1 MDLNQE
7 FGSVPPPPREDDI
20 DRQPEHVAE
29 VIDGM
34 PRGDPPPELVEAV
47 VRHYVDMRTSLVSR
61 VATIEAILG
70 FIREDGDTRALA
82 VRVAKL
88 EAFLGIKG

>member
-1 MDLNQE
+1 MEHPNTSPDTIDAE
-7 FGSVPPPPREDDI
+7 FDSQPPPEQVDTR
-20 DRQPEHVAE
+20 
-29 VIDGM
+29 
-34 PRGDPPPELVEAV
+34 DPPPELVDAV
-47 VRHYVDMRTSLVSR
+47 VRHYVDMRTSLESR

-88 EAFLGIKG
+88 EAFLGVKG